1 MNELLPRFKGL
12 KSLHLLGK
20 GKKFKKRALGNYRR
34 VDKEKGRD
42 TILSSIEFIRSAFL
56 TEGKGNNDKKNE
68 ILNEFFCFYPPYQA
82 GGNQLNFLLLCLI
95 LFHYSSKNPFSYFSH
110 V

>member
-20 GKKFKKRALGNYRR
+20 GKKFKKGHQGIIR

-42 TILSSIEFIRSAFL
+42 TILRSIGFIRSAFL

-68 ILNEFFCFYPPYQA
+68 ILNEFSCFYPPYQ
-82 GGNQLNFLLLCLI
+82 QEEI
-95 LFHYSSKNPFSYFSH
+95 S
-110 V
+110 

>member
-20 GKKFKKRALGNYRR
+20 GKKFKKGHQGIIR

-42 TILSSIEFIRSAFL
+42 TILRSIGFIRSAFL
-56 TEGKGNNDKKNE
+56 TEGKGNNDKKR
-68 ILNEFFCFYPPYQA
+68 
-82 GGNQLNFLLLCLI
+82 
-95 LFHYSSKNPFSYFSH
+95 
-110 V
+110 